1 MCVSSRVGRLRS
13 HIPFGVVKNKI
24 NKKKKKGSSRLE
36 EKEMVKDKGIIS
48 HYKVHRTVAAQKEE
62 INSSVERESGRAS
75 QRRWHWAL

>member
-1 MCVSSRVGRLRS
+1 MVGRLSS
-13 HIPFGVVKNKI
+13 HIPLGVVKNKI

-36 EKEMVKDKGIIS
+36 GKEMVKDIGIIS